1 MNRPWMF
8 ALALVAGALLVAAPQ
23 SQAQEMTPEVMAA
36 WAENTTPGE
45 HHQVLNGSVGKWE
58 QKLTMWMAP
67 DAPPMESTSTSTA
80 AWSFD
85 GRWMEEDITGTFMGM
100 PFQGRSL
107 MGYDNFRDEYV
118 SIFMDNMST
127 APMIARGTYD
137 PATRTF
143 TLTGTMDDF
152 VVGTRDIPFRQVST
166 ITDDTHA
173 TMEMFAP
180 GPDGNEFL
188 TFRVEAT
195 KVE

>member
-1 MNRPWMF
+1 MNRPWIF
-8 ALALVAGALLVAAPQ
+8 ALALVAGALLAATPQ
-23 SQAQEMTPEVMAA
+23 SQAQEMTPEMMAA
-36 WAENTTPGE
+36 WTEATTPGE
-45 HHQVLNGSVGKWE
+45 HHQVLNGGVGKWE

-67 DAPPMESTSTSTA
+67 GAPPIESTSTSTA

-152 VVGTRDIPFRQVST
+152 MSGTRDMPFRQVTT

-173 TMEMFAP
+173 TMEMYAP

-188 TFRVEAT
+188 TFRVETT

>member
-1 MNRPWMF
+1 MVRTWNL

-36 WAENTTPGE
+36 WAEATTPGE
-45 HHQVLNGSVGKWE
+45 HHQVLNGSVGRWE
-58 QKLTMWMAP
+58 QKLTIWMAP
-67 DAPPMESTSTSTA
+67 GAPPTESTSTSSA
-80 AWSFD
+80 AWTFD
-85 GRWMEEDITGTFMGM
+85 GRWMEENITGNFMGM

-107 MGYDNFRDEYV
+107 MGYDNFRGEYV
-118 SIFMDNMST
+118 SVFMDNMST

-152 VVGTRDIPFRQVST
+152 VVGTRDIPFRQVIT
-166 ITDDTHA
+166 ATDDTHA

-188 TFRVEAT
+188 TFKVEAT

>member
-1 MNRPWMF
+1 MF

-23 SQAQEMTPEVMAA
+23 SQAQEMTPEMMAA
-36 WAENTTPGE
+36 WSENTTPGE
-45 HHQVLNGSVGKWE
+45 HHQVLNGGVGKWE
-58 QKLTMWMAP
+58 QKLTIWMAP
-67 DAPPMESTSTSTA
+67 GAPPTESTSTSTA
-80 AWSFD
+80 AWTFD
-85 GRWMEEDITGTFMGM
+85 GRWIEENITGTVMGM

-127 APMIARGTYD
+127 APMIARGTYE

-152 VVGTRDIPFRQVST
+152 VVGTRDIPFRQVTT

-173 TMEMFAP
+173 RMEMYAP

-188 TFRVEAT
+188 TFRVETT